1 MYENVTGNQR
11 ILNMENIKLILDSS
25 SNMETNEKENLQVVP
40 LTISFGGQDYIDDQ
54 TLNMGEFLSN
64 MNKNDVAGKTTC
76 PNIHAWL
83 EALEGTEKAIII
95 TMTSGMSGTF
105 SSALQAKKMYE
116 EKHPLSKIIVVDS
129 RSAGP
134 ELTIVVHG
142 IEQVLKGNMRF
153 VDLEEAIADFRMNT
167 HLLFVLQSL
176 HNLSLNGRVA
186 PAVAKIAG
194 LLKINLIGTASKEGK
209 LESLTKARGMKKA
222 LREVFK
228 YMQEDNYH
236 GGEVIIDHCENE
248 KDATTLKEKIL
259 AEYPD
264 AKVEI
269 RPMRGLCS
277 FYAEE
282 GGLMIGFHE

>member
-1 MYENVTGNQR
+1 
-11 ILNMENIKLILDSS
+11 
-25 SNMETNEKENLQVVP
+25 
-40 LTISFGGQDYIDDQ
+40 
-54 TLNMGEFLSN
+54 
-64 MNKNDVAGKTTC
+64 
-76 PNIHAWL
+76 
-83 EALEGTEKAIII
+83 
-95 TMTSGMSGTF
+95 MTSGMSGTF

-134 ELTIVVHG
+134 ELTIVAHG
-142 IEQVLKGNMRF
+142 IEQMLKGNMRF
-153 VDLEEAIADFRMNT
+153 VDLEGAIADFRMNT

-209 LESLTKARGMKKA
+209 LEPLTKARGMKKA

-236 GGEVIIDHCENE
+236 GGEVIIDHCKNE
-248 KDATTLKEKIL
+248 KDATTLKKKIL

>member
-1 MYENVTGNQR
+1 
-11 ILNMENIKLILDSS
+11 MENIKLIIDSS
-25 SNMETNEKENLQVVP
+25 SNMKSDPDHNVEVVP
-40 LTISFGGQDYIDDQ
+40 LTISFGGKDYIDDQ
-54 TLNMGEFLSN
+54 NLNIREFLN
-64 MNKNDVAGKTTC
+64 DMNQNQIAGKTTC
-76 PNIHAWL
+76 PSIQAWL
-83 EALEGTEKAIII
+83 NALEGTEKAIII

-105 SSALQAKKMYE
+105 FSALQAKTMYE
-116 EKHPLSKIIVVDS
+116 EKHPLSEIIVVDS
-129 RSAGP
+129 RSTGP

-142 IEQVLKGNMRF
+142 IEQMLKGNMRF
-153 VDLEEAIADFRMNT
+153 VDLEEAIADFRMHT

-186 PAVAKIAG
+186 PAAAKIAG

-209 LESLTKARGMKKA
+209 LEPLTKARGMKKA

>member
-134 ELTIVVHG
+134 ELTIVAHG
-142 IEQVLKGNMRF
+142 IEQMLKGNMRF

-186 PAVAKIAG
+186 PAAAKIAG
-194 LLKINLIGTASKEGK
+194 LDRKS
-209 LESLTKARGMKKA
+209 
-222 LREVFK
+222 V
-228 YMQEDNYH
+228 
-236 GGEVIIDHCENE
+236 V
-248 KDATTLKEKIL
+248 
-259 AEYPD
+259 
-264 AKVEI
+264 
-269 RPMRGLCS
+269 
-277 FYAEE
+277 
-282 GGLMIGFHE
+282 